1 MNIVSAR
8 AALRNPPRLM
18 WVAILLET
26 ATIVVASLALVA
38 LFAA

>member
-8 AALRNPPRLM
+8 AELRNPPRLT
-18 WVAILLET
+18 WVAMLLET
-26 ATIVVASLALVA
+26 ATIVVVSLALVA